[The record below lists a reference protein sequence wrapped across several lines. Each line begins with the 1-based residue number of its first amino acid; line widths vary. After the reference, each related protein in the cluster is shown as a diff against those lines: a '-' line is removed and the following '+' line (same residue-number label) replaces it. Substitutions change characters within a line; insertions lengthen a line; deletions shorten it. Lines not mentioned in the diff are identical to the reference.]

1 MTRRN
6 KTTAKKGPSR
16 SGAEIIAKVLKMAEP
31 RPQMHDKQGDKIK
44 YAVRFADAM
53 AAEMAADLRPRFRD
67 ISATT
72 KREAGAAGGKKQL
85 DVNFSTP
92 SSGLALG
99 MSLKSVHLRDVG
111 SGHKYGHNKKRNTEE
126 LLVEVTG
133 YHRRQPYAVLVGVLF
148 LPFDSCTDGRKG
160 NPSSFGSWVRHLRP
174 HVGRVEPEDDIGL
187 FEKIYV
193 ALYEPDGSDLRFFDV
208 ETDPPKNSKP
218 RGAGPLFDEDPE
230 DWRPLR
236 AMSYDEFLGTVYG
249 EYLKRNPVTFKWA
262 DGEVEVLPLDEPEDS
277 GQDEEE
283 DEDS

>member
-1 MTRRN
+1 MTRRS
-6 KTTAKKGPSR
+6 TGTGKKRLR
-16 SGAEIIAKVLKMAEP
+16 SGAEVIAKVLKVAEP
-31 RPQMHDKQGDKIK
+31 RPEMHDKQGDKIK

-53 AAEMAADLRPRFRD
+53 AVEIAADLRPRFRD

-99 MSLKSVHLRDVG
+99 ISLKSVHLRDVG

-133 YHRRQPYAVLVGVLF
+133 YHRRQPYAVLIGVLF
-148 LPFDSCTDGRKG
+148 LPCDSCTDGRKG
-160 NPSSFGSWVRHLRP
+160 YPSSFGSWVRHLRP

-193 ALYEPDGSDLRFFDV
+193 ALYEPDGTDLRFFDV
-208 ETDPPKNSKP
+208 ETAPPKNSKP
-218 RGAGPLFDEDPE
+218 RSDGPLFDEDPE

-236 AMSYDEFLGTVYG
+236 SMSYDEFLGAVYG
-249 EYLKRNPVTFKWA
+249 EYEKRNPVIFKWA
-262 DGEVEVLPLDEPEDS
+262 DGEEEVLSLDEPEDQGS
-277 GQDEEE
+277 DEEE
-283 DEDS
+283 DEDP

>member
-1 MTRRN
+1 MTRR
-6 KTTAKKGPSR
+6 TGGTGKKRQSR
-16 SGAEIIAKVLKMAEP
+16 SGAEVIAKVLKMAEP
-31 RPQMHDKQGDKIK
+31 RPTIEDKQGDKIK

-53 AAEMAADLRPRFRD
+53 AAEIAADLRPFFPD

-99 MSLKSVHLRDVG
+99 VSLKSVHLRDVG

-148 LPFDSCTDGRKG
+148 LPYDSCTDGRKG

-193 ALYEPDGSDLRFFDV
+193 ALYEPDGTDLRFFDV

-218 RGAGPLFDEDPE
+218 RADGPLFGEDPE

-236 AMSYDEFLGTVYG
+236 SISYDEFLGAMHG

-262 DGEVEVLPLDEPEDS
+262 DGEEEILPLDEIEEQGQIEED
-277 GQDEEE
+277 

>member
-1 MTRRN
+1 MIRRETETRNEPRRR
-6 KTTAKKGPSR
+6 T
-16 SGAEIIAKVLKMAEP
+16 GAAVIAKVLTAAEP
-31 RPQMHDKQGDKIK
+31 RPGVGDEQGVKIK

-53 AAEMAADLRPRFRD
+53 ATEIATDLRPRFRD

-72 KREAGAAGGKKQL
+72 KRQAGSARGKKQL

-99 MSLKSVHLRDVG
+99 ISLKSVHLRDVG

-133 YHRRQPYAVLVGVLF
+133 YHRRQPYAVMVGVLF

-174 HVGRVEPEDDIGL
+174 YVGRVEPEDDIGL

-193 ALYEPDGSDLRFFDV
+193 ALYEVDGSELRFFDV
-208 ETDPPKNSKP
+208 DSDPPKNTKP
-218 RGAGPLFDEDPE
+218 RTDGPLFREDPD
-230 DWRPLR
+230 DWRPIR
-236 AMSYDEFLGTVYG
+236 SMSYDEFLQAVYN
-249 EYLKRNPVTFKWA
+249 EYLKRNPVNFRWA
-262 DGEVEVLPLDEPEDS
+262 DGEEEILSLDESED
-277 GQDEEE
+277 QDE
-283 DEDS
+283 DENS

>member
-1 MTRRN
+1 MSRRTGGASN
-6 KTTAKKGPSR
+6 QRQSR
-16 SGAEIIAKVLKMAEP
+16 SGAEVIAKVLKMAEP
-31 RPQMHDKQGDKIK
+31 RPTMKDKQGDKIK

-53 AAEMAADLRPRFRD
+53 AAEIAADLRLFFPD

-99 MSLKSVHLRDVG
+99 ISLKSVHLRDVG

-148 LPFDSCTDGRKG
+148 LPYDSCTDGRKG

-187 FEKIYV
+187 FEK
-193 ALYEPDGSDLRFFDV
+193 STSHSMNR
-208 ETDPPKNSKP
+208 
-218 RGAGPLFDEDPE
+218 
-230 DWRPLR
+230 
-236 AMSYDEFLGTVYG
+236 TVQ
-249 EYLKRNPVTFKWA
+249 T
-262 DGEVEVLPLDEPEDS
+262 
-277 GQDEEE
+277 
-283 DEDS
+283 

>member
-1 MTRRN
+1 MTRRRS
-6 KTTAKKGPSR
+6 KGSPRKRPPR
-16 SGAEIIAKVLKMAEP
+16 SGAEVIAKVLRAAVP
-31 RPQMHDKQGDKIK
+31 RPQITDKQGDKIK

-53 AAEMAADLRPRFRD
+53 AAEIALDLRPRLLG
-67 ISATT
+67 ITATT
-72 KREAGAAGGKKQL
+72 KREASAAGGKKQL

-99 MSLKSVHLRDVG
+99 ISLKSVHLRDVG

-133 YHRRQPYAVLVGVLF
+133 YHRRQPYAVMVGVLF
-148 LPFDSCTDGRKG
+148 LPYDSCTDGRKG

-193 ALYEPDGSDLRFFDV
+193 ALYEPDGTDLRFFDV
-208 ETDPPKNSKP
+208 DTDPPKNSRP
-218 RGAGPLFDEDPE
+218 RTDGPLFDEDPE

-236 AMSYDEFLGTVYG
+236 SISYEEFLGAVYG
-249 EYLKRNPVTFKWA
+249 EYSRRNPVTFKWA
-262 DGEVEVLPLDEPEDS
+262 DGEEETLPLDEPEEQS
-277 GQDEEE
+277 QDEE
-283 DEDS
+283 DEES

>member
-1 MTRRN
+1 MTPRKNGASKPRQ
-6 KTTAKKGPSR
+6 SR
-16 SGAEIIAKVLKMAEP
+16 SGAEVIAKVLGLAEP
-31 RPQMHDKQGDKIK
+31 RPAMSDRQGVKIK

-53 AAEMAADLRPRFRD
+53 AAELAVDLRPRFRD
-67 ISATT
+67 IAATT

-99 MSLKSVHLRDVG
+99 ISLKSVHLRDVG

-133 YHRRQPYAVLVGVLF
+133 YHRRQPYAVMVGVLF
-148 LPFDSCTDGRKG
+148 LPCDSCTDGRKG
-160 NPSSFGSWVRHLRP
+160 HPSSFGSWVRHLRP

-193 ALYEPDGSDLRFFDV
+193 ALYEPDGTDLRFFDV
-208 ETDPPKNSKP
+208 ESDPPKNSKP
-218 RGAGPLFDEDPE
+218 RVDGPLFAEDPE

-236 AMSYDEFLGTVYG
+236 SMSYGEFLEAVYT
-249 EYLKRNPVTFKWA
+249 EYQKRNPVSFKWA
-262 DGEVEVLPLDEPEDS
+262 DGEEEQLPLDELEDEEDAD
-277 GQDEEE
+277 QEEE
-283 DEDS
+283 DS

>member
-1 MTRRN
+1 MPRRTGGSGN
-6 KTTAKKGPSR
+6 RRPSR
-16 SGAEIIAKVLKMAEP
+16 SGAEVLTKVLRNAEP
-31 RPQMHDKQGDKIK
+31 RPGIDDKQGDKIK

-53 AAEMAADLRPRFRD
+53 ASEIAWDLRPFFPD
-67 ISATT
+67 VSATT
-72 KREAGAAGGKKQL
+72 KREAAAPGGKKQL

-99 MSLKSVHLRDVG
+99 ISLKSVHLRDVG

-133 YHRRQPYAVLVGVLF
+133 YHRRQPYAILVGVLF
-148 LPFDSCTDGRKG
+148 LPCDSCTDGRKG

-193 ALYEPDGSDLRFFDV
+193 ALYEPDGTDLRFFDV
-208 ETDPPKNSKP
+208 ESDPPKNAKP
-218 RGAGPLFDEDPE
+218 RADGPLFDQNPE

-236 AMSYDEFLGTVYG
+236 SLSYGEFLEALHA
-249 EYLKRNPVTFKWA
+249 EYLKRNPVSFKWA
-262 DGEVEVLPLDEPEDS
+262 DGEEEVLPLDEIEEQDQPDEDTEDS
-277 GQDEEE
+277 
-283 DEDS
+283 

>member
-1 MTRRN
+1 MNRNTRG
-6 KTTAKKGPSR
+6 TAKKRRPR
-16 SGAEIIAKVLKMAEP
+16 SGADVIARVLEAAAP
-31 RPQMHDKQGDKIK
+31 RPTIEDKQGDKIK

-53 AAEMAADLRPRFRD
+53 AAEMAADLHPFFPD
-67 ISATT
+67 VSATT
-72 KREAGAAGGKKQL
+72 KRDAGAASGKKQL

-99 MSLKSVHLRDVG
+99 VSLKSVHLRDVG

-187 FEKIYV
+187 FEKLYI

-218 RGAGPLFDEDPE
+218 RATGPLFGDDPE

-236 AMSYDEFLGTVYG
+236 SISYDEFLGAMHG
-249 EYLKRNPVTFKWA
+249 EYRKRNPVTFKWA
-262 DGEVEVLPLDEPEDS
+262 DGEEEILPLDEVEE
-277 GQDEEE
+277 QDTSEE
-283 DEDS
+283 DGEDA